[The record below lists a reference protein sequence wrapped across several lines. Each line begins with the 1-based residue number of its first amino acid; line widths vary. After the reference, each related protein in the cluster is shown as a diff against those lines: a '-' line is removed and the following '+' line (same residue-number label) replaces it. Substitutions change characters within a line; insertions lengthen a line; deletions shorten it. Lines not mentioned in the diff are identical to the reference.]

1 MEELIIKSSQ
11 FEYNDWI
18 PDCCAG
24 YGNDRSPELDIE
36 GLPAETVTLA
46 IIMDDLDHPIQP
58 GFNHWVAWNITPV
71 NRIPCGLPQGAVVDE
86 PIHIEQGIAYG
97 RHCYRGPK
105 PPFNWKHRYRF
116 TVYALSKKIQ
126 LNSESKKN
134 DLLNAMNDY
143 VLAKGELIGKYQ
155 RKHKKMIFLLK
166 NALKSKMLG
175 TQIAYRGIIF

>member
-1 MEELIIKSSQ
+1 MKELFIKSSQ
-11 FEYNDWI
+11 FENNDWI

-24 YGNDRSPELDIE
+24 YGNDKSPELHIE

-46 IIMDDLDHPIQP
+46 IVMDDLDHPIQP
-58 GFNHWVAWNITPV
+58 GFNHWVAWNIAPV
-71 NRIPCGLPQGAVVDE
+71 SKIPGGLPQGAVVDE

-105 PPFNWKHRYRF
+105 PPLNWNHRYRF
-116 TVYALSKKIQ
+116 TVYALSEKIQ

-134 DLLNAMNDY
+134 DLLNAMDGY

-155 RKHKKMIFLLK
+155 RKHKK
-166 NALKSKMLG
+166 
-175 TQIAYRGIIF
+175 

>member
-1 MEELIIKSSQ
+1 MEELFIKSSQ
-11 FEYNDWI
+11 FEYNGWI

-24 YGNDRSPELDIE
+24 YGNDKSPELHIE

-46 IIMDDLDHPIQP
+46 IVMDDLDHPIQP

-71 NRIPCGLPQGAVVDE
+71 SKIPGGLPQGAVVDE

-105 PPFNWKHRYRF
+105 PPFNWNHRYRF
-116 TVYALSKKIQ
+116 TVYALSEKIQ
-126 LNSESKKN
+126 LNAESKKN
-134 DLLNAMNDY
+134 DLLNAIDGY

-155 RKHKKMIFLLK
+155 RKHKK
-166 NALKSKMLG
+166 
-175 TQIAYRGIIF
+175 